1 MDIIR
6 LKMKR
11 SQRKT
16 NWPVLHST
24 LSNGYSRITSHILIS
39 LLFVSLFNIQQLQSQ
54 GKSNTNPSLPILHT
68 VVIDAGHGGHDPGCV
83 GRISQEK
90 HIVLAIAL
98 ELQRLINRHYPEVR
112 VVLTR
117 DRDVFVPLHERAA
130 IANRQ
135 QANLFISI
143 HCNAMPGSS
152 AIYGSETFVMGL
164 HTAEHNLNVAKREND
179 AILLEAN
186 YERNYDYNPNSPE
199 GHIMLSMFQHAYMDQ
214 SIRFAEKIERHF
226 THTAQRRSRGVKQAG
241 FVVLKETTM
250 PSVLI
255 EAGFLTN
262 QAEEQF
268 LSTVAGQQQIAQS
281 ILSAFRE
288 YKNDLERTNRSL
300 LVDSPLP
307 VNPDNATVVP
317 APTSEIHFGVQ
328 LAATS
333 RPLPADRY
341 ADIGGVQI
349 FEENRLYKYQV
360 RNIPSFEQAQVVR
373 NEIRSRGF
381 TDAFVLAFRNTQR
394 IKIEEATQQ
403 LLGGQ

>member
-6 LKMKR
+6 LKMKQ
-11 SQRKT
+11 SQSKT
-16 NWPVLHST
+16 NRPVLHSYFRN
-24 LSNGYSRITSHILIS
+24 SYSRITSRLLIS
-39 LLFVSLFNIQQLQSQ
+39 LLFVSIFNIQQAQAQ
-54 GKSNTNPSLPILHT
+54 GKSNTNPSLPLLHT

-83 GRISQEK
+83 GKITQEK
-90 HIVLAIAL
+90 HIALAIAL
-98 ELQRLINRHYPEVR
+98 ELQRLINRQYPEVR

-130 IANRQ
+130 IANRH
-135 QANLFISI
+135 QASLFISI

-152 AIYGSETFVMGL
+152 ATYGSETFVMGL

-226 THTAQRRSRGVKQAG
+226 THTARRRSRGVKQAG

-268 LSTVAGQQQIAQS
+268 LSTPAGQQQIAQS
-281 ILSAFRE
+281 ILGAFRE
-288 YKNDLERTNRSL
+288 YKTDLERTNRSL
-300 LVDSPLP
+300 LVDTPTPGNPEPPLSP
-307 VNPDNATVVP
+307 T
-317 APTSEIHFGVQ
+317 PTREIHFGVQ

-333 RPLPADRY
+333 RPLPAERY
-341 ADIGGVQI
+341 AGINGVEL

-360 RNIPSFEQAQVVR
+360 RYIPSLEQAQVMR
-373 NEIRSRGF
+373 NEIRNRGF
-381 TDAFVLAFRNTQR
+381 TDAFILAFRNTQR
-394 IKIEEATQQ
+394 INIEEAKQLSQGQQ
-403 LLGGQ
+403 